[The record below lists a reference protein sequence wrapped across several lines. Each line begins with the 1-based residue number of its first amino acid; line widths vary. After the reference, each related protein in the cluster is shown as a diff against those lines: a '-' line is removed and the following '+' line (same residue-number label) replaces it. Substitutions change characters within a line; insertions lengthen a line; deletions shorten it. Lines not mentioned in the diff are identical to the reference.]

1 MNKMQIRTM
10 GAIETRADEE
20 KNPEIAGYFAVFDEV
35 YEIFEGYAERI
46 DPHAFDKSINGDI
59 RALTD
64 HNTAKVLGRTTAGT
78 LSLKVDER
86 GLYGV
91 IAVNPNDR
99 EAMDL
104 YARVKRGDVNQ
115 CSFGFVIDK
124 ARDDYRNDGSIL
136 TTITDLTL
144 FEVSVCTF
152 PAYESTEVEARAK
165 EAHAHA
171 LEAWRE
177 SMRKR
182 LEPETDNITEKE
194 TNGNA

>member
-1 MNKMQIRTM
+1 MKNLQYRTI
-10 GAIETRADEE
+10 GAIETRAENE
-20 KNPEIAGYFAVFDEV
+20 NNPEIAGYFAVFDEE
-35 YEIFEGYAERI
+35 YNIFDGYAERI
-46 DPHAFDKSINGDI
+46 DPHAFDKTINGDI

-78 LSLKVDER
+78 LSLNVDSH

-91 IAVNPNDR
+91 ISINPNDR

-104 YARVKRGDVNQ
+104 YARVKRGDVSQ
-115 CSFGFVIDK
+115 CSFGFCIDE
-124 ARDDYRNDGSIL
+124 ARDDYRKDGSVL

-165 EAHAHA
+165 EAHANA
-171 LEAWRE
+171 IKAWRE
-177 SMRKR
+177 SMRTR
-182 LEPETDNITEKE
+182 LTGGENTEKE
-194 TNGNA
+194 ITENA

>member
-1 MNKMQIRTM
+1 MSTMQIRTI
-10 GAIETRADEE
+10 GAIETRADDAQ
-20 KNPEIAGYFAVFDEV
+20 NPEIAGYFAVFDEV
-35 YEIFEGYAERI
+35 YEIFDDYAERI

-78 LSLKVDER
+78 LSLKVDNR

-91 IAVNPNDR
+91 ISINPNDR

-115 CSFGFVIDK
+115 CSFGFVIDEK
-124 ARDDYRNDGSIL
+124 RVEYREDGSVL

-144 FEVSVCTF
+144 YEVSVCTF

-165 EAHAHA
+165 DASTNA
-171 LEAWRE
+171 LKAWRE
-177 SMRKR
+177 SMRTR
-182 LEPETDNITEKE
+182 LTPTGDDNTAKE
-194 TNGNA
+194 NDGNA

>member
-1 MNKMQIRTM
+1 MNKMQIRTI

-35 YEIFEGYAERI
+35 YEIFDGYAERI
-46 DPHAFDKSINGDI
+46 DPHAFDKSISGDI

-78 LSLKVDER
+78 LQLKVDER

-115 CSFGFVIDK
+115 CSFGFVIDE
-124 ARDDYRNDGSIL
+124 ARDDYRKDGSIL

-165 EAHAHA
+165 EAHEHA

-177 SMRKR
+177 SMHKR
-182 LEPETDNITEKE
+182 LEPETDNIIEKE

>member
-1 MNKMQIRTM
+1 MNKMQIRTI

-152 PAYESTEVEARAK
+152 PAYESTGVEARAK

-182 LEPETDNITEKE
+182 LEPETDNNTEKE